1 MMMFQEATASV
12 IAGCLSGTITSTM
25 THPLDVL
32 KTAYQT
38 VGVCSVSLD
47 EASLSLATGM
57 EWTVGSA
64 VTGFL
69 CFFSTLEMVSVP
81 GLVGNTFSAVLMRTT
96 VASTLATLVNTP
108 FQLMKT
114 QSIVSA
120 CQGNG
125 SSGSSFSAI
134 GNEILATYGVTG
146 LWRGLYGNMA
156 GVIQGALQ
164 FSLYHFL
171 MNSSVVV
178 ASGSAAASSTTNK
191 QQQPRGLRYFL
202 LSGAVGVVSS
212 CLALLVVFPLDTV
225 KATIM
230 GGTSAELQLTLL
242 EATQKVVST
251 RGVSGVYD
259 GLGFALAS
267 QCLVSFLMFS
277 MWPMFGEL
285 IRKQLMSRRHAD
297 KVTAVAPLKKKRK

>member
-1 MMMFQEATASV
+1 MLQEATASV

-38 VGVCSVSLD
+38 VGVCSQSLD
-47 EASLSLATGM
+47 EASLSLATGV
-57 EWTVGSA
+57 EWTIGSA
-64 VTGFL
+64 VAGFL
-69 CFFSTLEMVSVP
+69 CFFSTLELVSVP
-81 GLVGNTFSAVLMRTT
+81 WLVGNTFSAVLMRTT
-96 VASTLATLVNTP
+96 MASTLATLVNTP

-120 CQGNG
+120 CQGHG
-125 SSGSSFSAI
+125 SGSAFTAS
-134 GNEILATYGVTG
+134 NEILATYGVTG

-171 MNSSVVV
+171 MQSPVF
-178 ASGSAAASSTTNK
+178 ACAAST
-191 QQQPRGLRYFL
+191 QPRGLRYFL
-202 LSGAVGVVSS
+202 LSGMVGVVSS
-212 CLALLVVFPLDTV
+212 CIALLVVFPLDTI

-230 GGTSAELQLTLL
+230 GGTAGEMQLGLL
-242 EATQKVVST
+242 EAIQKVVST
-251 RGVSGVYD
+251 RGIIGVYD

-267 QCLVSFLMFS
+267 QCVVSFLMFS

-285 IRKQLMSRRHAD
+285 IQKLLCLRRAS
-297 KVTAVAPLKKKRK
+297 VTAAIKKHK